1 MPAQDDAL
9 RPWQRWFLV
18 LICAGWLGFGAVV
31 ELRSAFLKQRLGDFR
46 VFAQA
51 AWAAR
56 AGVDLYEIKVDGR
69 WHYCYPPLLA
79 ILLYPLADP
88 PPGVARAGMLP
99 FAASIGIWY
108 VLSLLCLFFATHV
121 LASALEKRFTN
132 PAARA
137 PAPFGRRWWFFRL
150 VPMAVCLVPIGHTL
164 MRGQVNL
171 LLLALLCAA
180 LAALLRGRRFQAG
193 LWLSGAICVK
203 MIPAFLL
210 LYPIWRRD
218 FRLLAGCA
226 LGLFLGLAAIPAA
239 YFGPVQAYEQCR
251 KLAEVMIL
259 PGLGLG
265 KDKSRA
271 EELINVTATDSQS
284 ILATLHNTLYL
295 DRATRPRDASQKVRI
310 ASWLIGG
317 LLTLATLWVSRRR
330 RVQGPP
336 AQVLFFGMLVL
347 NMLFLSPVC
356 HLHYFCLAVPVV
368 LGLMAASME
377 GQPTARISPWILC
390 LLAMFALC
398 TLPAQIPGCEVLR
411 DCGLSLY
418 GGLLLWLAAALVTG
432 LSPGQAQSAS
442 EDANRPLGVAA

>member
-1 MPAQDDAL
+1 
-9 RPWQRWFLV
+9 
-18 LICAGWLGFGAVV
+18 
-31 ELRSAFLKQRLGDFR
+31 
-46 VFAQA
+46 
-51 AWAAR
+51 
-56 AGVDLYEIKVDGR
+56 
-69 WHYCYPPLLA
+69 
-79 ILLYPLADP
+79 
-88 PPGVARAGMLP
+88 
-99 FAASIGIWY
+99 
-108 VLSLLCLFFATHV
+108 
-121 LASALEKRFTN
+121 
-132 PAARA
+132 
-137 PAPFGRRWWFFRL
+137 
-150 VPMAVCLVPIGHTL
+150 MAVCLVPIGHTL

-180 LAALLRGRRFQAG
+180 LAALLRGRRLQAG
-193 LWLSGAICVK
+193 LWLSGAICIK

-368 LGLMAASME
+368 MGLMAASME